1 MTWLLIVGV
10 AWLAIA
16 AVAALAIARA
26 IHVADQKQHASDA
39 ETVVIQDDD
48 LHVPLR
54 STGALAPAA
63 DSAPIPAPRVSDG
76 TGRRPRARRS
86 VVRNPVASSERTPH
100 PHKSG
105 AH

>member
-1 MTWLLIVGV
+1 MTWVLIVGV

-26 IHVADQKQHASDA
+26 IHVADQKQHASDV
-39 ETVVIQDDD
+39 ENFVLEDD

-63 DSAPIPAPRVSDG
+63 DSGPIPEPRAADG
-76 TGRRPRARRS
+76 NGRRPRGRRS

-100 PHKSG
+100 PHRSG
-105 AH
+105 AL